1 MDGER
6 ERKILEKLDRDGYV
20 KTGELSKE
28 LSCAEITLRRDL
40 NDLDRRGLL
49 KRIHGGAVKTGSNFV
64 HNNVKEALYRNLYEK
79 MKIAKIAYNCIGDGE
94 TILIDDASTCIHM
107 ASMITGN
114 MEKHLKIITNSII
127 LAEKLLDY
135 SHVEL
140 TLIGG
145 SVARNL
151 AATEGAMAFSQ
162 LGQLSADKAFI
173 GVNGI
178 DLEEG
183 ITLTGYPQL
192 KIKQKMMEVSRE
204 TYILADSSK
213 FGQTYMSFLCPID
226 RPVAIVTD
234 PKADREFCARAEE
247 KGVKILTKSP

>member
-6 ERKILEKLDRDGYV
+6 ERKILEKLDREGYV
-20 KTGELSKE
+20 KTGELSRE
-28 LSCAEITLRRDL
+28 LGCAEITLRRDL
-40 NDLDRRGLL
+40 EDLDRRGLL

-64 HNNVKEALYRNLYEK
+64 YGSVKEALYRNLYEK
-79 MKIAKIAYNCIGDGE
+79 MKIAKIAYNCIEDGE

-127 LAEKLLDY
+127 FAEKLLDY

-145 SVARNL
+145 NVSRNL
-151 AATEGAMAFSQ
+151 AATEGSMALSQ
-162 LGQLSADKAFI
+162 LGKLSADKAFI

-178 DLEEG
+178 DLETG

-192 KIKQKMMEVSRE
+192 KVKQKMMEISRE
-204 TYILADSSK
+204 TYILADNSK
-213 FGQTYMSFLCPID
+213 FGQTYMSLLCPVD
-226 RPVAIVTD
+226 RPAAIVTD
-234 PKADREFCARAEE
+234 PKIDREICVKAQRM
-247 KGVKILTKSP
+247 GVKILTKSS